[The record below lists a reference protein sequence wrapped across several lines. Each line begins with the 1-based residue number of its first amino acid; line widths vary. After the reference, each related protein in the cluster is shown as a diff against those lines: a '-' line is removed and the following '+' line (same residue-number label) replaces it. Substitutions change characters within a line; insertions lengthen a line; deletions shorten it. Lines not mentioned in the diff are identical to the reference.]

1 MSADELYEQVPVSRN
16 AYPPQTD
23 QLINDAQWAALYN
36 VLRGTLYNAFVAARA
51 ENAEE
56 ASYPGLRAKCIP
68 LISQHALIKWIT
80 RGMINVTAKGP
91 RVAKDD
97 ESEPASMEMRA
108 EIIRDAQ
115 SMIVIYERELR
126 TFLTDN
132 DLIEEDIFCKND
144 QAKYSRIGRL
154 GSVKKDDY
162 DFFRNY

>member
-1 MSADELYEQVPVSRN
+1 LYEQVAVSRN
-16 AYPPQTD
+16 AYPQQTD

-36 VLRGTLYNAFVAARA
+36 VLGGTLYNAFVAARA

-68 LISQHALIKWIT
+68 LIAQFALIKWIT

-115 SMIVIYERELR
+115 SMIVIYERELV

-132 DLIEEDIFCKND
+132 DLVEEKNCSSD
-144 QAKYSRIGRL
+144 AKNNYSRIGRM
-154 GSVKKDDY
+154 GSIKSGDY